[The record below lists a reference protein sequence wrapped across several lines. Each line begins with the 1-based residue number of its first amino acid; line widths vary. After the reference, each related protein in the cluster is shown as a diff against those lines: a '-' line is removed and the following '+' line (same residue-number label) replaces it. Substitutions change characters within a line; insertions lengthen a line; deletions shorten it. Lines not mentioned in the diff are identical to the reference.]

1 MEAAKQDAV
10 VEMPNEEEE
19 EKVAVFAELSPEA
32 NLDGHST
39 LKNDAEI
46 LFKEERAE

>member
-10 VEMPNEEEE
+10 VEMPNEEE
-19 EKVAVFAELSPEA
+19 KVAVFAELSPET
-32 NLDGHST
+32 NLVGHST
-39 LKNDAEI
+39 LKDDAEI